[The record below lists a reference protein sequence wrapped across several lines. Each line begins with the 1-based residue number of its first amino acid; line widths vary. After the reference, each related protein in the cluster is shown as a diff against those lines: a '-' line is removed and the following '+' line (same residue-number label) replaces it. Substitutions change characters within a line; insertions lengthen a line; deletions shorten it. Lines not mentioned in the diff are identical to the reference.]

1 MSAST
6 DTLHNQKR
14 AFESKRSK
22 GWGMGLYRNTDDAK
36 VAGVCS
42 GIAEYVEMDKGLL
55 RILTLASVLFTSGG
69 SAILYGVAWL
79 ALSPKPTHNEAA
91 PAAPAEEKAAPAAEP
106 ESTDK

>member
-6 DTLHNQKR
+6 DTLNNQKR
-14 AFESKRSK
+14 AFQSKRSK

-42 GIAEYVEMDKGLL
+42 GIAEYIEMDKGLL

-69 SAILYGVAWL
+69 SAILYGAAWL
-79 ALSPKPTHNEAA
+79 ALSPRPEHLEESAGTQSDTTSRTHDDTEQ
-91 PAAPAEEKAAPAAEP
+91 
-106 ESTDK
+106 S